1 MAKSKKTNSSKSY
14 KNDLLMNFYD
24 VKLSESQQALYDKIQ
39 NNKIIIVQG
48 PAGSAKTF
56 TACYAALKAL
66 EASSVQKIY
75 ITKPIEESGEKLGAL
90 PGDVHDKTA
99 AYLESFTSN
108 MSKIINSKDLGGL
121 MQSQHVEFKPLAYM
135 RGSGYDNCIMMLD
148 EAQNA
153 DFRQLMLY
161 VTRMGKNAKVILLGD
176 ISQYDIKKDV
186 VALTGFANMVEGIED
201 IAFHEFTNEDIVRN
215 KILVEITKRYEK
227 LKADGGV
234 TRSK

>member
-1 MAKSKKTNSSKSY
+1 MAKSKKTKSDKSY
-14 KNDLLMNFYD
+14 KNDLPMNFYD
-24 VKLSESQQALYDKIQ
+24 VKLSESQKELYDKIQ
-39 NNKIIIVQG
+39 NNDIIVVQG

-66 EASSVQKIY
+66 ETGDAHKVY

-90 PGDVHDKTA
+90 PGDINDKIA
-99 AYLESFTSN
+99 AYMESFMSN
-108 MSKIINSKDLGGL
+108 MSKIVDSKDLGSL
-121 MQSQHVEFKPLAYM
+121 FYSKTIEPKPLAYM

-176 ISQYDIKKDV
+176 ISQYDIKQNT
-186 VALTGFANMVEGIED
+186 VALTEFAKMVDGIQGV
-201 IAFHEFTNEDIVRN
+201 AFHEFTNADIVRN
-215 KILVEITKRYEK
+215 KILVEITKRYEE
-227 LKADGGV
+227 LKATGGV
-234 TRSK
+234 TRNK